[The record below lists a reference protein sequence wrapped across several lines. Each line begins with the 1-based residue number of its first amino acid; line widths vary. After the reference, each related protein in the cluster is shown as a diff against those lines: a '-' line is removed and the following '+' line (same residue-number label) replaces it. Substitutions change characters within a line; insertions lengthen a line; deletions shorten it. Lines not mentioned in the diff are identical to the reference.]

1 MEIEGHVHVEIK
13 EDLDL
18 AATVTDIGE
27 ILTDL
32 HIETLLEAVKTRTDH
47 PQGAA
52 TQQEVHLCEE
62 DHPPCQLQ
70 LDLPNLLHLAQE
82 DLPR

>member
-1 MEIEGHVHVEIK
+1 VEIE

-18 AATVTDIGE
+18 VATVTDIGE

-32 HIETLLEAVKTRTDH
+32 HTETLLEVVKTRTDH

-62 DHPPCQLQ
+62 DHPCLLQ
-70 LDLPNLLHLAQE
+70 LDLPNHHLAQE